1 MFPEH
6 MPTNLILKNLKP
18 IGLDTDGRK
27 RVYVLITTKLLL
39 PVMLNNHNQC
49 NTRNGD
55 LPMSRV
61 VKGRGTGVQHP
72 SGRRVPE
79 VAALVGALVHG
90 QGCVE
95 GEGRRELER

>member
-1 MFPEH
+1 MGEREYRSLSQL
-6 MPTNLILKNLKP
+6 NCY
-18 IGLDTDGRK
+18 
-27 RVYVLITTKLLL
+27 YV
-39 PVMLNNHNQC
+39 PVMLSNHNQC